1 MNGRRE
7 KARQGGWN
15 GGFAP
20 YGYYLKDNQLLI
32 EETEAEAIRIIF
44 DKFANS
50 DIGLGGVAKYLNLQG
65 IKKIPRQNGTLETWS
80 SHFIRLIL
88 DNPVYCGK
96 IAYGRR
102 TREKVKGTKN
112 EYKQVHA
119 EDYILED
126 GQHEGIISEE
136 LWQKVH
142 AKRIEVI
149 DLHTLTGLNPNDK
162 ECADQYFHNS
172 GSIDNLHPNAKGHLV
187 IAETI
192 CRHLLKA

>member
-1 MNGRRE
+1 MTHHRQAESLLISVLSAVAEIERENIIEQTMNGRRE

-88 DNPVYCGK
+88 DNPC
-96 IAYGRR
+96 
-102 TREKVKGTKN
+102 
-112 EYKQVHA
+112 
-119 EDYILED
+119 
-126 GQHEGIISEE
+126 
-136 LWQKVH
+136 
-142 AKRIEVI
+142 
-149 DLHTLTGLNPNDK
+149 
-162 ECADQYFHNS
+162 
-172 GSIDNLHPNAKGHLV
+172 
-187 IAETI
+187 
-192 CRHLLKA
+192 LL